1 MIKLA
6 NWIAR
11 QFGYRI
17 VMAKI
22 KKAKPTQSNAIE
34 EKPSMSLVEKL
45 KSKNK
50 TLSLVEKL
58 SGKKKTVP
66 EPTNEPP
73 AMTLRDKLKECGK
86 L

>member
-1 MIKLA
+1 
-6 NWIAR
+6 
-11 QFGYRI
+11 
-17 VMAKI
+17 
-22 KKAKPTQSNAIE
+22 
-34 EKPSMSLVEKL
+34 MSLVEKL

>member
-22 KKAKPTQSNAIE
+22 KKAKPAQSNAIE
-34 EKPSMSLVEKL
+34 EKPSISLVEKL

-58 SGKKKTVP
+58 TGKKKPDTA
-66 EPTNEPP
+66 TAAEPP
-73 AMTLRDKLKECGK
+73 AMTLRDKLRECGK

>member
-1 MIKLA
+1 
-6 NWIAR
+6 
-11 QFGYRI
+11 
-17 VMAKI
+17 V
-22 KKAKPTQSNAIE
+22 IE

-66 EPTNEPP
+66 ATTAEPP
-73 AMTLRDKLKECGK
+73 AMTLRDKLRECGK

>member
-45 KSKNK
+45 
-50 TLSLVEKL
+50 

-66 EPTNEPP
+66 APTAEPP
-73 AMTLRDKLKECGK
+73 AMTLRDKLRECGK

>member
-11 QFGYRI
+11 QFGYQI
-17 VMAKI
+17 TKI
-22 KKAKPTQSNAIE
+22 EKNQGFNPNEKKPAI
-34 EKPSMSLVEKL
+34 SLVEKL

-66 EPTNEPP
+66 APTIEPP
-73 AMTLRDKLKECGK
+73 AMTLRDKLRECGK

>member
-6 NWIAR
+6 NWIAH
-11 QFGYRI
+11 QFGYQI
-17 VMAKI
+17 TKI
-22 KKAKPTQSNAIE
+22 EKAAESNPTEVNQSI
-34 EKPSMSLVEKL
+34 SLVEKL

-66 EPTNEPP
+66 APTAEPP
-73 AMTLRDKLKECGK
+73 AMTLREKLRECGK